1 MHTSVNYFNYNEAFK
16 TITSSFQVWSL
27 RKHFDLESLK
37 QGLQD
42 EETVNNDKREP
53 VNLLYLDRFKMGVS
67 DEEKAM
73 QNLKEIQRTL
83 LIS

>member
-1 MHTSVNYFNYNEAFK
+1 MKLSKLLQLAVFSSLVTSKN
-16 TITSSFQVWSL
+16 I
-27 RKHFDLESLK
+27 FDLESLK

-42 EETVNNDKREP
+42 EETVTNDKREP
-53 VNLLYLDRFKMGVS
+53 VNLLHLDRLKMGVS

-83 LIS
+83 LI